1 MLVNYATEMKLGAAP
16 RAERARS
23 PLRIEDEN
31 QVIRVILQGTA
42 THTGARFFEALVE
55 NLSQA
60 LGTYSA
66 WVTEYLE
73 ETRQL
78 RALAFWVNGRLA
90 ERFLVDIGGTPCAAV
105 VDNTE
110 LVHFPENVL
119 DLYPGNAALHDLKA
133 VSYLG
138 APLLDDNHRVL
149 GNLAVLDRRPMP
161 REHNVLTIFQV
172 FANRASAELQ
182 RVRAERAL
190 AKSEQ
195 KYRRIVETTDQGFL
209 LLDQRFRI
217 VDVNEAF
224 CRMVGHPP
232 TAILGRSPLSFAG
245 EDFRRFLAANQNDP
259 LAYRLRAIEG
269 TLLAKSGRTLPVRIH
284 GDVLQDDD
292 GRSIGFMYFISDIT
306 PQKRSLE
313 LAAEVQRNLLPKR
326 SPRLAGIDLAGR
338 TLSCEEVGGDYFD
351 YLPSRG
357 CTASHVDI
365 AVGDVSGHGVE
376 AALLMATSRALL
388 RTQVRSD
395 PCRPLS
401 AVVTA
406 LNRQLALDVSDS
418 GRFMTLFYLRIDLE
432 SRRLRWVR
440 AGHPAALFFDQS
452 ADAFRELGGRGLA
465 LGVSSDWAYT
475 EETGPQATA
484 GILAIATDGLWE
496 ARDKQQRPYGQ
507 KRLRDVIRR
516 HAALGAEAIID
527 KVYADLADHSL
538 GVLPEDDIT
547 LVIVKFDGGEDA
559 AFDYHI

>member
-1 MLVNYATEMKLGAAP
+1 MFVNSPTGYEAATAPGAA
-16 RAERARS
+16 ARRL
-23 PLRIEDEN
+23 PLRIKDEN
-31 QVIRVILQGTA
+31 QVIRAILQGTA
-42 THTGARFFEALVE
+42 THTGARFFESLVE
-55 NLSQA
+55 NLARS

-73 ETRQL
+73 ATRQL

-90 ERFLVDIGGTPCAAV
+90 ERFLVGIDGTPCAAV
-105 VDNTE
+105 VDSTE

-119 DLYPGNAALHDLKA
+119 DLYPGNTDLHDLKA

-138 APLLDDNHRVL
+138 APLLDDNRRVL

-161 REHNVLTIFQV
+161 REHNVLAIFQV

-217 VDVNEAF
+217 ADVNEAF
-224 CRMVGHPP
+224 CRMVGQPP
-232 TAILGRSPLSFAG
+232 AAILGRSPLSFAG
-245 EDFRRFLAANQNDP
+245 DDFRRFLAANQDEP
-259 LAYRLRAIEG
+259 LAYRLRAVEG
-269 TLLAKSGRTLPVRIH
+269 TLRAQSGRTLPVRIH

-292 GRSIGFMYFISDIT
+292 GRGIGFMYFITDIS

-313 LAAEVQRNLLPKR
+313 LAAEVQRNLLPRR
-326 SPRLAGIDLAGR
+326 SPPLRGIDLAGR
-338 TLSCEEVGGDYFD
+338 TLSCEEIGGDYFD

-357 CTASHVDI
+357 CAAAHLDI
-365 AVGDVSGHGVE
+365 VVGDVSGHGVE

-388 RTQVRSD
+388 RTQVGSD
-395 PCRPLS
+395 SCRPPA
-401 AVVTA
+401 AVVTT
-406 LNRQLALDVSDS
+406 LNRQLARDVSDS

-432 SRRLRWVR
+432 TRRLRWVR
-440 AGHPAALFFDQS
+440 AGHPAALFYDPQS
-452 ADAFRELGGRGLA
+452 DSFRELGGRGVA

-475 EETGPQATA
+475 EESGPPATA
-484 GILAIATDGLWE
+484 GTLIIATDGLWE
-496 ARDKQQRPYGQ
+496 ARDRQQRPYGQ
-507 KRLRDVIRR
+507 KRLREVIRR

-527 KVYADLADHSL
+527 KLYADLAEHSL
-538 GVLPEDDIT
+538 GVLPEDDVT
-547 LVIVKFDGGEDA
+547 LVIVKFDGGAGA
-559 AFDYHI
+559 AFDYQI

>member
-1 MLVNYATEMKLGAAP
+1 MLVNSPTENEMTATP
-16 RAERARS
+16 RAQRS
-23 PLRIEDEN
+23 RLPLRIKDEN
-31 QVIRVILQGTA
+31 QAMRAILQGTA
-42 THTGARFFEALVE
+42 THTGARFFEALVQ
-55 NLSQA
+55 NLAWA

-90 ERFLVDIGGTPCAAV
+90 ERFLVDIDGTPCAAV

-110 LVHFPENVL
+110 LVHFPENAL

-138 APLLDDNHRVL
+138 APLLDDNRRVL

-161 REHNVLTIFQV
+161 REHNLLAIFQV

-190 AKSEQ
+190 RKSEQ

-209 LLDQRFRI
+209 LLDQRYRI
-217 VDVNEAF
+217 ADVNEAF

-232 TAILGRSPLSFAG
+232 AAILGRSPLSFAG
-245 EDFRRFLAANQNDP
+245 DDFRRFLVANQDDP
-259 LAYRLRAIEG
+259 MSYRLQAIEG
-269 TLLAKSGRTLPVRIH
+269 TLLAKSGGTVPVRIH

-292 GRSIGFMYFISDIT
+292 GRGIGFMYFISDIT
-306 PQKRSLE
+306 PQKRSLQ

-326 SPRLAGIDLAGR
+326 SPRVRGLDLAGR
-338 TLSCEEVGGDYFD
+338 TLSCDEIGGDYFD
-351 YLPSRG
+351 YLPSQG
-357 CTASHVDI
+357 CAASHLDI
-365 AVGDVSGHGVE
+365 VVGDVSGHGVE

-388 RTQVRSD
+388 RTQVGSD
-395 PCRPLS
+395 SCRPLS

-406 LNRQLALDVSDS
+406 LNRQLAVEVSDS

-432 SRRLRWVR
+432 TRRLHWVR
-440 AGHPAALFFDQS
+440 AGHPAALFFDPR
-452 ADAFRELGGRGLA
+452 ADSFRELGGRGVA
-465 LGVSSDWAYT
+465 LGVASDWAYT

-484 GILAIATDGLWE
+484 GILTIATDGLCE

-507 KRLRDVIRR
+507 KRFRDILRR

-527 KVYADLADHSL
+527 KVYADLAAHTL
-538 GVLPEDDIT
+538 GMLREDDIT
-547 LVIVKFDGGEDA
+547 LVIVKFDGGADA
-559 AFDYHI
+559 ALDYHI

>member
-1 MLVNYATEMKLGAAP
+1 MLVKYATEMKMGAAP
-16 RAERARS
+16 RAERTRS
-23 PLRIEDEN
+23 PLRIGDEN

-55 NLSQA
+55 NLARA

-73 ETRQL
+73 ETRQM
-78 RALAFWVNGRLA
+78 RSLAFWVNGRLA
-90 ERFLVDIGGTPCAAV
+90 EGFRLNIDGTPCAAV
-105 VDNTE
+105 VDSRE

-138 APLLDDNHRVL
+138 APLLDDNRRVL

-161 REHNVLTIFQV
+161 REHNLLAIFQV

-195 KYRRIVETTDQGFL
+195 KYRRIVETTGQGFL

-217 VDVNEAF
+217 ADVNKAF
-224 CRMVGHPP
+224 CRLVGHPP
-232 TAILGRSPLSFAG
+232 AAILGRSPLRFAG
-245 EDFRRFLAANQNDP
+245 DDFRRFLATNQDGP

-269 TLLAKSGRTLPVRIH
+269 TLLTKSGRTLPVRIN

-292 GRSIGFMYFISDIT
+292 GRGIGFMYFISDIT
-306 PQKRSLE
+306 PQKRSLQ

-326 SPRLAGIDLAGR
+326 SPPLTGIDLAGR
-338 TLSCEEVGGDYFD
+338 TLSCEEIGGDYFD

-357 CTASHVDI
+357 CAASHLDI
-365 AVGDVSGHGVE
+365 AVGDVCGHGVE

-388 RTQVRSD
+388 RAQVSSD
-395 PCRPLS
+395 ACRPIP

-432 SRRLRWVR
+432 TRHLRWVR
-440 AGHPAALFFDQS
+440 AGHPAALFFDPRS
-452 ADAFRELGGRGLA
+452 GSFRELGGQGMA
-465 LGVSSDWAYT
+465 LGVASDWVYT
-475 EETGPQATA
+475 EEAGTQATA

-496 ARDKQQRPYGQ
+496 ARDKQQRSYGQ
-507 KRLRDVIRR
+507 KRLRDVIRI

>member
-1 MLVNYATEMKLGAAP
+1 MLVNSPTENEMTAAP
-16 RAERARS
+16 RAQRS
-23 PLRIEDEN
+23 RLPLRIKDEN
-31 QVIRVILQGTA
+31 QVIRAILQGTA
-42 THTGARFFEALVE
+42 IHTGARFFEALVQ
-55 NLSQA
+55 NLA
-60 LGTYSA
+60 RTLGTYSA

-73 ETRQL
+73 EARQL

-90 ERFLVDIGGTPCAAV
+90 ERFLVDIDGTPCAAV
-105 VDNTE
+105 VDSTE

-133 VSYLG
+133 FSYLG
-138 APLLDDNHRVL
+138 APLLDDNRRVL

-161 REHNVLTIFQV
+161 REHNLLAIFQV

-190 AKSEQ
+190 RKSEQ

-209 LLDQRFRI
+209 LLDQRYRI
-217 VDVNEAF
+217 ADVNEAF

-232 TAILGRSPLSFAG
+232 AAILGRSPLSFAG
-245 EDFRRFLAANQNDP
+245 DDFRRFLVANQDDP
-259 LAYRLRAIEG
+259 MSYRLRAIEG
-269 TLLAKSGRTLPVRIH
+269 TLLAKSGGTVPVRIH

-292 GRSIGFMYFISDIT
+292 GRGIGFMYFITDIS

-326 SPRLAGIDLAGR
+326 SPHLTGIDLAGR
-338 TLSCEEVGGDYFD
+338 TLSCDEIGGDYFD
-351 YLPSRG
+351 YLPSQG
-357 CTASHVDI
+357 CAASHVDI
-365 AVGDVSGHGVE
+365 VVGDVSGHGVE

-388 RTQVRSD
+388 RTQVGSD
-395 PCRPLS
+395 SCRPLS

-406 LNRQLALDVSDS
+406 LNRQLAVEVSDS

-440 AGHPAALFFDQS
+440 AGHPAALFFDPR
-452 ADAFRELGGRGLA
+452 ADSFRELGGRGVA
-465 LGVSSDWAYT
+465 LGVASDWAYT

-496 ARDKQQRPYGQ
+496 ARDKKQRSYGQ
-507 KRLRDVIRR
+507 KRFRDILRR
-516 HAALGAEAIID
+516 HAALGAGAIID
-527 KVYADLADHSL
+527 KVYADLAAHTL
-538 GVLPEDDIT
+538 GMLREDDIT
-547 LVIVKFDGGEDA
+547 LVIVKFDGGADA
-559 AFDYHI
+559 ALDYHI

>member
-1 MLVNYATEMKLGAAP
+1 MSATTATENKKAAAP
-16 RAERARS
+16 SAERTRS
-23 PLRIEDEN
+23 PLRIRDEN
-31 QVIRVILQGTA
+31 QAIRAILQGTA
-42 THTGARFFEALVE
+42 IHTGARFFESLVE
-55 NLSQA
+55 NLARA

-90 ERFLVDIGGTPCAAV
+90 EGFRMDVDGTPCAAV
-105 VDNTE
+105 VDSTE

-119 DLYPGNAALHDLKA
+119 VLYPRNSTLHELKV

-138 APLLDDNHRVL
+138 APLLDGKRRVL

-161 REHNVLTIFQV
+161 REHNVLAIFQV

-190 AKSEQ
+190 RKNEQ

-209 LLDQRFRI
+209 LLDQQFRI
-217 VDVNEAF
+217 ADVNEAF

-232 TAILGRSPLSFAG
+232 AAILGRSPLSFAG
-245 EDFRRFLAANQNDP
+245 DDFRRFLAANQDDP

-269 TLLAKSGRTLPVRIH
+269 TLLAKSGRTVSVRIH

-292 GRSIGFMYFISDIT
+292 GRGIGFMYFITDIT
-306 PQKRSLE
+306 PQKRSLQ

-326 SPRLAGIDLAGR
+326 SPRLVGIDLAGR
-338 TLSCEEVGGDYFD
+338 TLSCEEIGGDYFD

-357 CTASHVDI
+357 CAASHLDI

-388 RTQVRSD
+388 RSQARSD
-395 PCRPLS
+395 ACRPLS

-418 GRFMTLFYLRIDLE
+418 GRFMALFYLRIDLE
-432 SRRLRWVR
+432 TRLLRWVR
-440 AGHPAALFFDQS
+440 AGHPAALFFDPR
-452 ADAFRELGGRGLA
+452 AETFRELGGRGLA

-475 EETGPQATA
+475 EETGRQAKE

-507 KRLRDVIRR
+507 KRFRDVLRR

-527 KVYADLADHSL
+527 KVYADLAEYSL
-538 GVLPEDDIT
+538 GVLREDDIT
-547 LVIVKFDGGEDA
+547 LVIVKFDGGGDA

>member
-1 MLVNYATEMKLGAAP
+1 MLVNYATEMKMGAAP
-16 RAERARS
+16 RAERTRS
-23 PLRIEDEN
+23 PLRIGDEN

-73 ETRQL
+73 ETRQM
-78 RALAFWVNGRLA
+78 RSLAFWVNGRLA
-90 ERFLVDIGGTPCAAV
+90 EGFRLNIDGTPCAAV
-105 VDNTE
+105 VDSRE
-110 LVHFPENVL
+110 LLHFPENVL

-138 APLLDDNHRVL
+138 APLLDDKRRVL

-161 REHNVLTIFQV
+161 REHNLLAIFQV

-245 EDFRRFLAANQNDP
+245 EDFRRFLAANQDDP

-269 TLLAKSGRTLPVRIH
+269 TLLAKSGRTLPVRIN

-388 RTQVRSD
+388 RTQVGSD
-395 PCRPLS
+395 ACRPLS

-452 ADAFRELGGRGLA
+452 ADSFRELGGRGLA

-527 KVYADLADHSL
+527 KVYADLAEHTL